1 MKTQSSGYAVA
12 NGVTR
17 GVSVSEHNTEG
28 SGGNAGSSAAINWFL
43 RFCQLFLSSAT
54 AFSTVLPPLSCDIVS
69 WRASAYLWCER
80 EEVGR
85 LDPSDHSPKAG
96 YSGGLSSGGIAAHGV
111 YLHHEVHKAFS
122 RAACLSELPAS
133 PWPFGQSPFTPHAM
147 NRKLRGKACL
157 PEQASSRML
166 STPCACSSVPCKSY
180 SNGVERQGN
189 EEDMFDDCCCHAAS
203 PAGSEKSESTLKH
216 RASMFAA
223 FVSGLSRNVFVSIG
237 GNAMRCK
244 GSQYTWHLVLLLL
257 ALVLCFGWER
267 SAAEATDEKSAAL
280 PADCALFDPRSL
292 LNYTID
298 APDYFY
304 RRRHEAPAHVAAAR
318 QLSGRRQSQASH
330 QENSANGSESS
341 TREVLSESQVFEFA
355 VRRLQ
360 GIGGLF
366 TSQRQQNFP
375 APGASEGGGRRRQQQ
390 HASLDAVD
398 GGDSGGR
405 GVRPLL
411 ESNGLICED
420 DERVEDFGV
429 KCRLIA
435 RSLGGRLGCEKR
447 LIDISPDGRLPANI
461 PAFSR
466 VADACPMT
474 CGLCEECAPGCAL
487 WFLGNTLCDA
497 VCNNAACQ
505 FDGGDCWSA
514 DCVVGPW
521 AEWSACS
528 VTCGGPGAQ
537 RRTREVKSRAKQGG
551 SPCPK
556 LEETRDG
563 CNADVPCPNHCQVG
577 PWEEWSACSQ
587 TCGPGISVRER
598 TVLKEPDDEGQA
610 CPELHQERRCFLAS
624 CAADCAV
631 SEWSDW
637 SPCGAP
643 CGGGQQ
649 TRQRHVL
656 SVPVE
661 NGLECPTLVE
671 SRACNTFSCD
681 GGCDVG
687 QWGEWSECSKPCEG
701 GTKTRTRSVKP
712 LEDGADC
719 PPSIQTAPCNL
730 HDCAVDCLA
739 SEWGAWST
747 CNVPCGI
754 GTQRRIREVIR
765 APKGAGDSCPPLD
778 QLKPCDRGPCRVDC
792 LLSEWTTWSECS
804 HPCGLGEQRRTRE
817 VLELPTDRGSPCGSL
832 EETRACG
839 GHCDPKCILSDWTD
853 WGLCTSLCQQAGAT
867 DPFTSRSRVVL
878 LEAPDCPS
886 SSSLTETQKC
896 SALGFTCDID
906 CQLGTWSQW
915 SPCSKPCG
923 GGTRRR
929 TREVTRVPQGNGKP
943 CGELFEEGPCA
954 TTPCEALEGQAVAD
968 CVWGEWSPFG
978 PCDATC
984 GPGRRRSSR
993 VVLAFPTDAN
1003 GRPMQHLCSDSERFE
1018 ACQGPPCPVDCQVTA
1033 WGEWTSCTVT
1043 CGGGQQQRQ
1052 RSVVRHA
1059 SNGGKECP
1067 TLLEVQPCGTYPCP
1081 ADCEMSPWSEWSAC
1095 SALCGEGQAFRTRR
1109 ILSAASVDPP
1119 GLACGAVRQEA
1130 SCFSPFGPCATDC
1143 ALGPWS
1149 EWSECSALC
1158 GGGTR
1163 QRFRGVT
1170 EFEVGG
1176 GKPCTGNKEE
1186 AEACNLHACEAECRV
1201 SEWNEWTECSSP
1213 CAPADG
1219 SAATRSRYREILREP
1234 YPPGSRPCPPLEE
1247 VQKGCNADIPCP
1259 VDCSYTPWTSWGE
1272 CMGECGIG
1280 HQERTR
1286 RILSEAKFGGEPC
1299 QLTEETADCSLE
1311 EPCVEDCVLG
1321 NWGEWGACSATCG
1334 GGYKRRQREVQTPPM
1349 NGGAPCDAL
1358 EEFAPCAEFSCF
1370 GSDCEVSEW
1379 GEWGPCSKECGG
1391 GVHARER
1398 HVVSPRLGN
1407 GKECP
1412 ELNQRRGC
1420 ALHRC
1425 PGVACEDSSEVP
1437 LMTGVECKVLLA
1449 MGCHRRLQELA
1460 EENNQ
1465 VFPDDLP
1472 PEVRI
1477 SDACPKTC
1485 GVCAECAPGCQ
1496 LRDLGNRHCDEA
1508 CKNEAC
1514 QMDLGDCGGDCPVAP
1529 LPPGLRAEPATSM
1542 LTEGQ
1547 ILVASCA
1554 DSNKRLTTYT
1564 SLRQL
1569 AVTCT
1574 GKGSFAVEP
1583 PEVVLEMDDD
1593 GALLLPSCSPDP
1605 CPFIYVSGFTG
1616 DAVAF
1621 NGVFIRGDAH
1631 GSLPRF
1637 LQDTLGP
1644 DAHFLWAQ
1652 ELPQQGP
1659 RRKKQVVWRIT
1670 HADPN
1675 SAATNSGL
1683 AAAATGS
1690 ECAAELSTAEAAV
1703 GCTDTWE
1710 VGLAG
1715 ANATSKPQK
1724 ASFRCI
1730 DEDTKLALE
1739 AMQAEADEEVE
1750 EGDTG
1755 PVGPPKTIV
1764 AGVEMICEDQQEVQQ
1779 KSGKTCEALKKML
1792 KCDFLL
1798 ADAGVELP
1806 SFLPPDATL
1815 ALACPQTCGLCKQC
1829 SKGCPLWFLGNHHC
1843 DEACNVAACQF
1854 DRGDCGEPDEQ
1865 EHSHHQAERPTAK
1878 AQDESGTETSVKQE
1892 QKGHPQQHQQEQ
1904 PKDEVDPETDCE
1916 DDPQVK
1922 LMGFTCKVLYTVAG
1936 GTREGC
1942 NSRLL
1947 DLRPDEALPPGV
1959 PPVTRVKDACP
1970 KTCRACNDPDRLRR
1984 PGSRAADVSSCQ
1996 DDPMVTEMGYSCK
2009 LLLAVAED
2017 EGGGCE
2023 ARLIDLKPDQTLPPG
2038 IPQQTR
2044 VKDACP
2050 KTCNACDD
2058 PTRLQRPSS
2067 PPGSQCSDFEF
2078 VSDAG
2083 SSCKLLVAL
2092 AESQGLGGCAAP
2104 LSGLLEERH
2113 WPQGTPSDIALRDA
2127 CPHTCDFCDGSV
2139 LMQMRAPVAVE
2150 ASCLGGCCDNKM
2162 VEQETGYSCRQIKDF
2177 LNGACSVELE
2187 SLSSAPLPPEV
2198 PKGATL
2204 RDACPF
2210 TCGACPAQQ
2219 CVDNPLVEQMGYSC
2233 DMLIAAAEG
2242 RGGCEALL
2250 TSLSGEPLPVGVPP
2264 ATRVRDAC
2272 MKSCNACPPLVPGDT
2287 AATAV
2292 AGARGSSGATTATAD
2307 CFDDGRLPQLG
2318 YSCVMLLDFASKGCE
2333 TTLGELLPQSLSL
2346 PRHFHRHDMIKDFCP
2361 KTCGLCGGPGDGK
2374 REPAGGRRGCRNN
2387 PMVER
2392 AGLSCTLLVKASPLG
2407 CNAKLADLSDDPLP
2421 SGVPP
2426 SATVRDACMLDC
2438 GGCIDVPTCFDG
2450 FQNGDEEG
2458 IDCGGPCRACA
2469 ACDPSPLKALGDG
2482 VLQEGRGTA
2491 HGATRKLSCHPD
2503 FVRVAGRNGEEV
2515 VCQDGTFSKPKL
2527 RCEPRSV
2534 NVQYIKA
2541 NIKNAGDLQYGA
2553 VPAIFSALATALMV
2567 QPPDELRLLAVG
2579 LDRREGARGGS
2590 TECEDDPRVADMGY
2604 SCAVME
2610 AFCDSK
2616 LHDLAAAQKKQLPE
2630 WLPKEARVKDACRKS
2645 CNACG
2650 NRRRLQ
2656 AVSGSAPS
2664 MPLLIDAGVLWTRAA
2679 VPFSSL
2685 LTDDLPSRFLVALK
2699 QQFIRSGVTVVDSS
2713 DNSLVSAAT
2722 ALSSRPFLFI
2732 IESTEPRQLPATLW
2746 DRGFGFYSPPSHSKA
2761 VFAASGLPIPSS
2773 QQLELSHLLSSD
2785 GKKAAPPSYAAV
2797 DYSFG
2802 GEAPLRLPLPPGVDA
2817 LRGACNDPQSAR
2829 ADANSCCGLQD
2840 ELQGFVDGPCG
2851 ALLYGKKIT
2860 HQSVTSFCEKPVE
2873 GRYCWASFV
2882 ARLDSYRHR
2891 TGAACSLLTAVEAV
2905 ADAWCYKPNASSHS
2919 KYCFT
2924 AVEDALEA
2932 VDLRSLGTKSS
2943 SQLDEI
2949 CGEQSCFRSNL
2960 RYLDSMTLLQT
2971 AWHLLHVP
2979 PGEAG
2984 FEEVDRT
2991 DSLTSAVERPSAAA
3005 RARMLAGSTEAVG
3018 PGRRWLSSV
3027 SLRVQDAFDRTQAQM
3042 RDALST
3048 VAHLTILQQPRDL
3061 MVRLP
3066 TEPFAASGSS
3076 PRRLSTLSRF
3086 QGPLTETLEEGLN
3099 LVCTRV
3105 DGDYCQQTLVLLAQ
3119 ESPIRTPS
3127 LLLEPCASRCFVPLT
3142 GAVGAIVEA
3151 YGERHRD
3158 PWHTLL
3164 GSVMRAY
3171 GRFYCVR
3178 NERGDFCGKHFF
3190 DRYKAVNPHKVAAQG
3205 LELPLPECKC
3215 PHSFL
3220 QDGQCDPECF
3230 NEACGWDGRD
3240 CLPSSMFGQLHAAV
3254 SSLVEPICSLYH
3266 PDFECGTKCFKQYET
3281 ARAVGASGCCLGMG
3295 LDILGS
3301 VAAAEAA
3308 HPLGEI
3314 PWKYRRTVAFVE
3326 QVCGAAA
3333 DRTCSLGQ
3341 PRPLL
3346 HVELRVVGLNTQLTL
3361 KDAGKVDEVFGALR
3375 SALTRRLG
3383 LVDRDVTRHFARPDP
3398 SGITVELVLDAGRE
3412 HALRAANLLRQPALV
3427 KELETSG
3434 LRQLGFVSLNAYID
3448 QTKGILGVELVPDSI
3463 GEEQI
3468 VTPVAGLGPSPP
3480 KSGDEGLQELR
3491 LQIPPQPCSEAGL
3504 ASIFPRY
3511 VTIKSKDSSDTGTPD
3526 ALPVTCGAG
3535 YSPAKG
3541 SQSDNDQAVC
3551 DNGKWV
3557 IENGLDCRRTCTTLP
3572 QAILQP
3578 QGAYRLSVL
3587 ELDSQY
3593 RAKAETSGSSQRAKG
3608 LAKEQGGATGSSSAV
3623 ETRHGTAVFVSCADG
3638 YAAGRGQEGAWLKCT
3653 DGSWK
3658 LERSSFICHR
3668 VCPPFPELGSAFT
3681 VAGEGQNQGD
3691 ERVVSCSRGFY
3702 PQRRTHRLVCLEGS
3716 WPVLPFTCS
3725 RAITPDLREGVAG
3738 FQKILQQMF
3747 SREGI
3752 MGFIVFSILVLA
3764 AALIVILCWLF
3775 RCRGRAYRQQRER
3788 AEALQ
3793 ALKLA
3798 GVPMA
3803 ELAAVARAR
3812 LGLSTGSVATS
3823 SKGNTNTLTPSRSR
3837 RTHKRGTPSSN
3848 NCDDSSSTQGQE
3860 MMDLSGRIPA
3870 RPPGD
3875 AIPLPSE
3882 GGPTG
3887 RSSSQRDPDESTPVP
3902 EWLAEERLLPA
3913 QARRRAADPACYSAA
3928 LSSSFGSNSAFS
3940 MPPNRRNSSTSSQY
3954 HTPSSQGEDET
3965 SSQGNDGEVELMH
3978 SRDEEAAVASLGAAA
3993 RNAGLQQ

>member
-1 MKTQSSGYAVA
+1 MRPEAATSVKLPRWRIPAERWLRWPIPFM
-12 NGVTR
+12 R
-17 GVSVSEHNTEG
+17 GAGMHCRCGHAKSVLVVLLLG
-28 SGGNAGSSAAINWFL
+28 LLAFVGGNVLAAG
-43 RFCQLFLSSAT
+43 
-54 AFSTVLPPLSCDIVS
+54 
-69 WRASAYLWCER
+69 E
-80 EEVGR
+80 
-85 LDPSDHSPKAG
+85 SDDNS
-96 YSGGLSSGGIAAHGV
+96 
-111 YLHHEVHKAFS
+111 
-122 RAACLSELPAS
+122 
-133 PWPFGQSPFTPHAM
+133 
-147 NRKLRGKACL
+147 
-157 PEQASSRML
+157 
-166 STPCACSSVPCKSY
+166 
-180 SNGVERQGN
+180 
-189 EEDMFDDCCCHAAS
+189 AAS
-203 PAGSEKSESTLKH
+203 PA
-216 RASMFAA
+216 
-223 FVSGLSRNVFVSIG
+223 
-237 GNAMRCK
+237 
-244 GSQYTWHLVLLLL
+244 
-257 ALVLCFGWER
+257 
-267 SAAEATDEKSAAL
+267 
-280 PADCALFDPRSL
+280 DCPLFDPRCL
-292 LNYTID
+292 LEYTID

-304 RRRHEAPAHVAAAR
+304 RRRHEAPAHIMALH
-318 QLSGRRQSQASH
+318 QNSGNQDKKAQHEKNITKST
-330 QENSANGSESS
+330 GSEPAIL
-341 TREVLSESQVFEFA
+341 TESQVFEFA

-366 TSQRQQNFP
+366 TSQRQQNYP
-375 APGASEGGGRRRQQQ
+375 AAAEGGGRRRQQQ
-390 HASLDAVD
+390 HASADAMD
-398 GGDSGGR
+398 STDSGGSR
-405 GVRPLL
+405 AGRPLL

-577 PWEEWSACSQ
+577 PWAEWSACSQ
-587 TCGPGISVRER
+587 SCGPGISVRER
-598 TVLKEPDDEGQA
+598 TVLKEPDDDGQA

-624 CAADCAV
+624 CAADCDV

-637 SPCGAP
+637 SPCGAS

-649 TRQRHVL
+649 TRLRHVL

-661 NGLECPTLVE
+661 GGLECPVLVE

-701 GTKTRTRSVKP
+701 GTKTRKRSVKP

-719 PPSIQTAPCNL
+719 PPSVQTAPCNL

-754 GTQRRIREVIR
+754 GTQRRIREVIT
-765 APKGAGDSCPPLD
+765 APKGAGDTCPPLD

-792 LLSEWTTWSECS
+792 LLSEWTAWSECS

-817 VLELPTDRGSPCGSL
+817 VLELPTDRGAPCGSL
-832 EETRACG
+832 EETRPCG
-839 GHCDPKCILSDWTD
+839 GHCDPKCILSDWTE
-853 WGLCTSLCQQAGAT
+853 WGACTSLCQQAGAS
-867 DPFTSRSRVVL
+867 DPITTRSRVVL

-886 SSSLTETQKC
+886 PSSLMETQKC
-896 SALGFTCDID
+896 SALGFRCDID
-906 CQLGTWSQW
+906 CQVGAWSQW

-943 CGELFEEGPCA
+943 CGALFEEASCG

-978 PCDATC
+978 ACDATC

-1003 GRPMQHLCSDSERFE
+1003 GRALQHLCSDSERFE
-1018 ACQGPPCPVDCQVTA
+1018 ACQGPPCP
-1033 WGEWTSCTVT
+1033 
-1043 CGGGQQQRQ
+1043 
-1052 RSVVRHA
+1052 
-1059 SNGGKECP
+1059 
-1067 TLLEVQPCGTYPCP
+1067 
-1081 ADCEMSPWSEWSAC
+1081 
-1095 SALCGEGQAFRTRR
+1095 
-1109 ILSAASVDPP
+1109 
-1119 GLACGAVRQEA
+1119 
-1130 SCFSPFGPCATDC
+1130 FGPCATDC
-1143 ALGPWS
+1143 VLGPWS
-1149 EWSECSALC
+1149 EWTECSALC

-1176 GKPCTGNKEE
+1176 GKACTGNKEE
-1186 AEACNLHACEAECRV
+1186 AEACNLHACEAPCRV
-1201 SEWNEWTECSSP
+1201 SEWSEWTECSSS

-1219 SAATRSRYREILREP
+1219 SEATRSRYREILREP
-1234 YPPGSRPCPPLEE
+1234 YPPGSQTCPPLED
-1247 VQKGCNADIPCP
+1247 VQKGCNSDIPCP

-1272 CMGECGIG
+1272 CIGECGIG
-1280 HQERTR
+1280 HQVRTR

-1299 QLTEETADCSLE
+1299 QLTEETADCFLE

-1321 NWGEWGACSATCG
+1321 NWGEWGPCSATCG
-1334 GGYKRRQREVQTPPM
+1334 GGYKQRQREIHKPPV
-1349 NGGAPCDAL
+1349 NGGAPCEAL

-1379 GEWGPCSKECGG
+1379 GDWGPCSKECGG
-1391 GVHARER
+1391 GVHSRER
-1398 HVVSPRLGN
+1398 QVVSPRLGN
-1407 GKECP
+1407 GKDCP
-1412 ELNQRRGC
+1412 ELQQRRGC

-1425 PGVACEDSSEVP
+1425 PGAICEDNPEVP

-1465 VFPDDLP
+1465 VFPEDLP

-1508 CKNEAC
+1508 CRNEAC

-1547 ILVASCA
+1547 TLIASCA
-1554 DSNKRLTTYT
+1554 DPDKRLTAFS

-1574 GKGSFAVEP
+1574 GKGNFAIEP
-1583 PEVVLEMDDD
+1583 PDVTLATDDE
-1593 GALLLPSCSPDP
+1593 GALLLPACSPDP
-1605 CPFIYVSGFTG
+1605 CPYISVTGFTG
-1616 DAVAF
+1616 EAAAF
-1621 NGVFIRGDAH
+1621 NGIFIRGDAH
-1631 GSLPRF
+1631 GSLPRYV
-1637 LQDTLGP
+1637 QDTLNP
-1644 DAHFLWAQ
+1644 TAHFLWAQ
-1652 ELPQQGP
+1652 ALRQQTTGK
-1659 RRKKQVVWRIT
+1659 KKQVVWRIT
-1670 HADPN
+1670 RADPN
-1675 SAATNSGL
+1675 SAAANTGL
-1683 AAAATGS
+1683 AAAATGAGCS
-1690 ECAAELSTAEAAV
+1690 AELSSTEAAV
-1703 GCTDTWE
+1703 GCTETWE
-1710 VGLAG
+1710 VGIAG
-1715 ANATSKPQK
+1715 EEGKSKQQK
-1724 ASFRCI
+1724 AAFKCV

-1739 AMQAEADEEVE
+1739 AMQAEDDEEVA
-1750 EGDTG
+1750 EGAAA
-1755 PVGPPKTIV
+1755 PVPAGPPTTFV

-1829 SKGCPLWFLGNHHC
+1829 SKGCPLWFLGNHYC

-1854 DRGDCGEPDEQ
+1854 DRGDCGGQTGQEAAPLTVGEAASDDHEHETPAHSTKPSEQ
-1865 EHSHHQAERPTAK
+1865 QQQHEQ
-1878 AQDESGTETSVKQE
+1878 VKQ
-1892 QKGHPQQHQQEQ
+1892 
-1904 PKDEVDPETDCE
+1904 KDDEEDPETACE

-1922 LMGFTCKVLYTVAG
+1922 DMGFTCKVLYTVAG

-1984 PGSRAADVSSCQ
+1984 PGPRAVDTSSCQ
-1996 DDPMVTEMGYSCK
+1996 DDPMVSEMGYSCK

-2038 IPQQTR
+2038 IPPQTR
-2044 VKDACP
+2044 
-2050 KTCNACDD
+2050 
-2058 PTRLQRPSS
+2058 RPAS

-2083 SSCKLLVAL
+2083 SSCKLLLAL

-2104 LSGLLEERH
+2104 LSGLLEKKH
-2113 WPQGTPSDIALRDA
+2113 WPQGTPSDITLKDA
-2127 CPHTCDFCDGSV
+2127 CPHTCDFCEGSV
-2139 LMQMRAPVAVE
+2139 LMQMRAPVVDE

-2177 LNGACSVELE
+2177 LNGDCSVELE

-2204 RDACPF
+2204 RDACPY

-2250 TSLSGEPLPVGVPP
+2250 TSLSGEALPVGVPP
-2264 ATRVRDAC
+2264 TTRVRDAC
-2272 MKSCNACPPLVPGDT
+2272 LKSCNACPPLVPGSSEHAAPTT
-2287 AATAV
+2287 AAGG
-2292 AGARGSSGATTATAD
+2292 AGGATVPAD

-2318 YSCVMLLDFASKGCE
+2318 YSCVMLLDFASKGCD

-2361 KTCGLCGGPGDGK
+2361 KTCGLCGGGPGDGK
-2374 REPAGGRRGCRNN
+2374 REPAGRRRGCRNN

-2392 AGLSCTLLVKASPLG
+2392 AGLSCALLVKASPLG

-2450 FQNGDEEG
+2450 FQNGEEEG
-2458 IDCGGPCRACA
+2458 VDCGGPCRACA
-2469 ACDPSPLKALGDG
+2469 ACDPSPLKALGEG

-2527 RCEPRSV
+2527 RCEPRSI
-2534 NVQYIKA
+2534 NVQYLKA
-2541 NIKNAGDLQYGA
+2541 NIRNAGDLQYGA
-2553 VPAIFSALATALMV
+2553 VPAIFSALATALMI

-2579 LDRREGARGGS
+2579 LDRRETAGGAS
-2590 TECEDDPRVADMGY
+2590 KECEDDPRVADMGY

-2616 LHDLAAAQKKQLPE
+2616 LHDLAAAQKKQLPD
-2630 WLPKEARVKDACRKS
+2630 WLPKEARVKDACRKT
-2645 CNACG
+2645 CNACD

-2656 AVSGSAPS
+2656 AIPGFTPS
-2664 MPLLIDAGVLWTRAA
+2664 QMPLLIDAGVLWTRAS

-2685 LTDDLPSRFLVALK
+2685 LTDDLPSRFLSALN
-2699 QQFIRSGVTVVDSS
+2699 QQFIQRGVTVVDLN
-2713 DNSLVSAAT
+2713 DNSLVSAAS
-2722 ALSSRPFLFI
+2722 ALSSRPFIFTV
-2732 IESTEPRQLPATLW
+2732 ESAEPRQLLAALW
-2746 DRGFGFYSPPSHSKA
+2746 DRGFGFYSPPSHSKV
-2761 VFAASGLPIPSS
+2761 VFAATGLPIPSS
-2773 QQLELSHLLSSD
+2773 QPLELSHLLSSD
-2785 GKKAAPPSYAAV
+2785 GKKPAPPSYAAV

-2802 GEAPLRLPLPPGVDA
+2802 GEAPLRLPLPPGVDT
-2817 LRGACNDPQSAR
+2817 LRGACNDPQSAK
-2829 ADANSCCGLQD
+2829 ADANSCCGLQE
-2840 ELQGFVDGPCG
+2840 ELQAFVDGPCG
-2851 ALLYGKKIT
+2851 SLLYGRKIT
-2860 HQSVTSFCEKPVE
+2860 QESVSAFCEKPVE
-2873 GRYCWASFV
+2873 GRYCWASFI
-2882 ARLDSYRHR
+2882 ARLDAYRHR
-2891 TGAACSLLTAVEAV
+2891 TGAACGLRAAVEAV
-2905 ADAWCYKPNASSHS
+2905 AEAWCYKDPASNSG

-2924 AVEDALEA
+2924 TVEDALEA
-2932 VDLRSLGTKSS
+2932 ADLRSLGSKTS
-2943 SQLDEI
+2943 SQLNSI

-2971 AWHLLHVP
+2971 AWHLLHGPV
-2979 PGEAG
+2979 G
-2984 FEEVDRT
+2984 
-2991 DSLTSAVERPSAAA
+2991 DSLLDEGDKTAAA
-3005 RARMLAGSTEAVG
+3005 SLANTGQAALPTARVRMLEGVAGDTAA
-3018 PGRRWLSSV
+3018 RRWLSSV
-3027 SLRVQDAFDRTQAQM
+3027 SRRVQDARDRTEEHM
-3042 RDALST
+3042 RDTYMAF
-3048 VAHLTILQQPRDL
+3048 AHLSVLQQPQEATI
-3061 MVRLP
+3061 RLP
-3066 TEPFAASGSS
+3066 TQRDPPKTAGSNF
-3076 PRRLSTLSRF
+3076 RRLSTLSRF

-3099 LVCTRV
+3099 LVCTKV
-3105 DGDYCQQTLVLLAQ
+3105 EGDYCQQTLVLLAQ

-3171 GRFYCVR
+3171 GRFYCVK

-3205 LELPLPECKC
+3205 LELPLPDCKC

-3254 SSLVEPICSLYH
+3254 SSLVEPTCSLYH

-3281 ARAVGASGCCLGMG
+3281 ARGVGASGCCLGMG
-3295 LDILGS
+3295 LDILGA

-3308 HPLGEI
+3308 HPLGEV
-3314 PWKYRRTVAFVE
+3314 PWKARRTVAFVE

-3341 PRPLL
+3341 PRPML
-3346 HVELRVVGLNTQLTL
+3346 HVEMRVVGLNTQLTL
-3361 KDAGKVDEVFGALR
+3361 KDAGKVDEVFGAVR

-3383 LVDRDVTRHFARPDP
+3383 LVDRDVTRHFARADP
-3398 SGITVELVLDAGRE
+3398 RGITVECVIDAGRE
-3412 HALRAANLLRQPALV
+3412 HASRVASLLRDPAV
-3427 KELETSG
+3427 VRELETAS
-3434 LRQLGFVSLNAYID
+3434 LRQLGFVSLSAYVD
-3448 QTKGILGVELVPDSI
+3448 QTKGLLGVEFLPDSVE
-3463 GEEQI
+3463 EEQA
-3468 VTPVAGLGPSPP
+3468 VAPAAGLGPPP
-3480 KSGDEGLQELR
+3480 PRSGDEGLQELR
-3491 LQIPPQPCSEAGL
+3491 LQIPPDPCTEASL
-3504 ASIFPRY
+3504 ASLAPRY
-3511 VTIKSKDSSDTGTPD
+3511 TVLDRAQVSESG
-3526 ALPVTCGAG
+3526 ALETLEVACAAG
-3535 YSPAKG
+3535 HSPTRG
-3541 SQSDNDQAVC
+3541 SQNETDRALC

-3557 IENGLDCRRTCTTLP
+3557 FEAGLDCRRTCTTMP
-3572 QAILQP
+3572 QAVLQP
-3578 QGAYRLSVL
+3578 QGAYRFDAL
-3587 ELDSQY
+3587 EGDPRY
-3593 RAKAETSGSSQRAKG
+3593 RAAPNSSRSLQAPKDAPANPGEGGMGGSIAAG
-3608 LAKEQGGATGSSSAV
+3608 I
-3623 ETRHGTAVFVSCADG
+3623 RHGTTVFVSCADG
-3638 YAAGRGQEGAWLKCT
+3638 YAAGRGQEGAWLKCA
-3653 DGSWK
+3653 DGMWK
-3658 LERSSFICHR
+3658 LERPFSCHKM
-3668 VCPPFPELGSAFT
+3668 CPLFPELGAAYT
-3681 VAGEGQNQGD
+3681 VTGEGQHQGD

-3702 PQRRTHRLVCLEGS
+3702 PQRRMHSLICSDGS
-3716 WPVLPFTCS
+3716 WPPLPFTCS
-3725 RAITPDLREGVAG
+3725 RAMTPDLREGVAG

-3798 GVPMA
+3798 GVPMT

-3812 LGLSTGSVATS
+3812 LGLSTGSASSSSVGESGSNMPSRLRSKHKGGKTS
-3823 SKGNTNTLTPSRSR
+3823 SSA
-3837 RTHKRGTPSSN
+3837 
-3848 NCDDSSSTQGQE
+3848 CDDSSSTQGQE
-3860 MMDLSGRIPA
+3860 MMDLSGRVPA

-3875 AIPLPSE
+3875 AVPLPSE

-3887 RSSSQRDPDESTPVP
+3887 RSSQRDSDESTPVP
-3902 EWLAEERLLPA
+3902 EWLADERVLPA
-3913 QARRRAADPACYSAA
+3913 QALRRAPDPACYSAA
-3928 LSSSFGSNSAFS
+3928 LSSSFGSTSGFS
-3940 MPPNRRNSSTSSQY
+3940 RPPTRRKSSPASEHLTPRSQAQRDLS
-3954 HTPSSQGEDET
+3954 PQD
-3965 SSQGNDGEVELMH
+3965 NDGEVELMH
-3978 SRDEEAAVASLGAAA
+3978 SRDEEAAVANLSAAN
-3993 RNAGLQQ
+3993 RRDSSQQ